1 MAIQENEHMIP
12 IQYRLIILI
21 RLLRVYQWSKNAL
34 LLLPLVFAQ
43 QLLDGSAALRSVLA
57 MTAFCLASSATYIIN
72 DIRDIEYDRRHPVK
86 CRRPLPAGEVGLH
99 VATVIAA
106 ILLVASLVL
115 ARLLGVPFLFSLLAY
130 LGLTLSYSALLKN
143 IFIVDVIVIALG
155 FVIRAIAGAVAIEV
169 VFSNWLIVCTLFLAL
184 FLALGKRRGEIALL
198 EEEARNH
205 REVLHH
211 YSIAFIDQMLL
222 IVAGGAMIT
231 FTIYTC
237 SPEVVERLGTDK
249 LYMTLPFVIYGLGRY
264 LWLIQR
270 NETGDPSQVL
280 LKDWPTCA
288 AVMLWAVTCACIIY
302 I

>member
-1 MAIQENEHMIP
+1 MAIQENEHLNLAP
-12 IQYRLIILI
+12 RFGAVL
-21 RLLRVYQWSKNAL
+21 RLLRVYQWSKNTL
-34 LLLPLVFAQ
+34 VLMPLVFAQ
-43 QLLDGSAALRSVLA
+43 QLLDGTAVVRSLLA
-57 MTAFCLASSATYIIN
+57 MGAFCLASSATYIIN
-72 DIRDIEYDRRHPVK
+72 DIRDLEYDRRHPVK
-86 CRRPLPAGEVGLH
+86 RRRPIASGEISLQA
-99 VATVIAA
+99 ATLTALV
-106 ILLVASLVL
+106 LLVAALAL
-115 ARLLGVPFLFSLLAY
+115 ARVLSVPFLFALLGY
-130 LGLTLSYSALLKN
+130 LGLTLGYSAVLKN
-143 IFIVDVIVIALG
+143 IFIVDVIVVALG
-155 FVIRAIAGAVAIEV
+155 FVLRAIAGAVAIDV

-198 EEEARNH
+198 EGEARNH

-264 LWLIQR
+264 LWLIQH

-280 LKDWPTCA
+280 LKDWPTCC
-288 AVMLWAVTCACIIY
+288 AVLAWAVTCGIIIY